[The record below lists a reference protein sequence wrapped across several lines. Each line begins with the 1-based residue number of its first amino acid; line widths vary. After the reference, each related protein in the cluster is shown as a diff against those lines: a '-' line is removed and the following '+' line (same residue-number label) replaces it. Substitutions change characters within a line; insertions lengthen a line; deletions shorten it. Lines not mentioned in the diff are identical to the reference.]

1 MKRGGGTRSCAVR
14 TPREATPVRRIGSAG
29 PARFGAE
36 LDPFLSQALTDTNCT
51 SGKAVTKGPQ
61 MESFPV
67 NIDAEQVVRWIM
79 AEQAAAP
86 STFKT
91 TATRTTEVREIPE
104 RREYHLGDEE
114 REDLSEVATLAT
126 LEIAPAHAGEG
137 WLLTVTVEDEI
148 GPRVPDNGTASE
160 TEQRID
166 IGTFYSA
173 FVRPGRGTANVI
185 AQVDSPSARTSV
197 TRLLNTIERNQHA
210 IGRGPSRA

>member
-1 MKRGGGTRSCAVR
+1 
-14 TPREATPVRRIGSAG
+14 
-29 PARFGAE
+29 
-36 LDPFLSQALTDTNCT
+36 
-51 SGKAVTKGPQ
+51 

-148 GPRVPDNGTASE
+148 GPRVPDNGTARRKQNNE
-160 TEQRID
+160 LI
-166 IGTFYSA
+166 SA
-173 FVRPGRGTANVI
+173 PSTARSFG
-185 AQVDSPSARTSV
+185 QDEAR
-197 TRLLNTIERNQHA
+197 RM
-210 IGRGPSRA
+210 

>member
-1 MKRGGGTRSCAVR
+1 M
-14 TPREATPVRRIGSAG
+14 GSAG

-36 LDPFLSQALTDTNCT
+36 LDPFLSLAFTDTNCT
-51 SGKAVTKGPQ
+51 SGKAVTKGLK
-61 MESFPV
+61 MERFPV

-79 AEQAAAP
+79 AEQATAP

-91 TATRTTEVREIPE
+91 TATRTTEVREIPA

-114 REDLSEVATLAT
+114 REDLSEVATLAA

-137 WLLTVTVEDEI
+137 WLLTVAVEDEI
-148 GPRVPDNGTASE
+148 GPRVSDDGGATE

-173 FVRPGRGTANVI
+173 FIRPGRGTANVI

-210 IGRGPSRA
+210 VERGPSRA

>member
-1 MKRGGGTRSCAVR
+1 MKHGGGTRSCSVR
-14 TPREATPVRRIGSAG
+14 TPREETPVRRIGSAG
-29 PARFGAE
+29 PARCGAE
-36 LDPFLSQALTDTNCT
+36 LDPFLSQAFTDTNCT
-51 SGKAVTKGPQ
+51 SGKAVTKGRK

-79 AEQAAAP
+79 TEQAAAP
-86 STFKT
+86 STFET

-148 GPRVPDNGTASE
+148 GPRVSGDGAATG

-173 FVRPGRGTANVI
+173 FIRPGRGTANVI

-197 TRLLNTIERNQHA
+197 NRLINTIERNQHA
-210 IGRGPSRA
+210 VERGPSRA